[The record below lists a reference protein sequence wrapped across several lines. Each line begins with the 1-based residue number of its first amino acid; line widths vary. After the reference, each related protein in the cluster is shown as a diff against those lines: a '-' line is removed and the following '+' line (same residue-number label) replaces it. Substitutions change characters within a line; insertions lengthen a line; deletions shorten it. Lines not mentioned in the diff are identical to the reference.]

1 MRIAIVGAGLT
12 GLSAAHLLS
21 EDPRHVTTVF
31 ETRARFGG
39 PVDRLFRLG
48 VTLRQTAQVERLAV
62 DDTGA
67 DLWIHGLAERF
78 DLVLVATSPAE
89 ARALLA
95 RSGIRRHAGAVP
107 LRRRVYF
114 AEHPGPG
121 AAPRSPGWP
130 RTTPPWG
137 RDRCSAARPRVARRV
152 CARWRGERVG

>member
-39 PVDRLFRLG
+39 PVHHLFRLG
-48 VTLRQTAQVERLAV
+48 VTLRRTAQVERLAV

-78 DLVLVATSPAE
+78 ELVLVATSPAE
-89 ARALLA
+89 AQALLA
-95 RSGIRRHAGAVP
+95 RSG
-107 LRRRVYF
+107 LRRR
-114 AEHPGPG
+114 AG
-121 AAPRSPGWP
+121 AAPLRGGSTSPTTAAQAPRSPGWP
-130 RTTPPWG
+130 RST
-137 RDRCSAARPRVARRV
+137 RP
-152 CARWRGERVG
+152 